1 MSSATSADAATGPLL
16 RYFSGLTRA
25 ALDRLYADGWTCQG
39 LLRAL
44 PSMARLYVLRLACAQ
59 EDVPVAVV
67 DAWKRADSSTATLR
81 HAQALMVLERLSLIE
96 KSLAPGGGTSWR
108 LHRGFAKQLLDGL
121 CIGGVLDAE
130 SERDFGSAALSSG
143 SSGAPVLDQLERHAH
158 STWERVLQAIIAPPD
173 DDIEL
178 TMQCDGAT
186 MQELLIEADLLG
198 YAPNDGG
205 TDVDDTGALPA
216 RFTMSRQAPRY
227 LLLPTHAQVWRLV
240 RAYMKLSEKGTPGTQ
255 HGVLCF
261 LMRLGLLR
269 LGRAYRMDDAALDE
283 AQRATL
289 ADMALL
295 GLIYRPEETPELY
308 YATPLCQYLLSTSAG
323 AGAAAASS
331 ETDRAGAANGN
342 GAVASGAGSGGEG
355 GGGFLVLETNFRV
368 YAYTGSTLWARV
380 LESFT
385 RLEYVLPNLVI
396 GSLTRDSI
404 HAAVDAGVSA
414 AEIIQF
420 LARNAHPRMAKQTP
434 VLPETVVNQIE
445 LWVKEKQRVQYAKAR
460 LYQHFS
466 SQAEFLE
473 AEAYANDNKVLIWSK
488 HAPEGMRCLL
498 AVRADAHDAMKR
510 FLKARTQHG

>member
-1 MSSATSADAATGPLL
+1 MSAAAMSPLL

-59 EDVPVAVV
+59 EDVPLVVV
-67 DAWKRADSSTATLR
+67 DTWKRADAIAATVR
-81 HAQALMVLERLSLIE
+81 HEQAVKVLERLNLLE
-96 KSLAPGGGTSWR
+96 RVEADDGVASWR
-108 LHRGFAKQLLDGL
+108 LHRGFAKQLLNGL

-130 SERDFGSAALSSG
+130 SERGDGSASVFDG
-143 SSGAPVLDQLERHAH
+143 NRGAPTVAQLERHAH
-158 STWERVLQAIIAPPD
+158 ATWERVLQSIIAPPD
-173 DDIEL
+173 DDVEL

-186 MQELLIEADLLG
+186 LQELLIEADLLG
-198 YAPNDGG
+198 YALTDRGAVADDGSG
-205 TDVDDTGALPA
+205 VSIA
-216 RFTMSRQAPRY
+216 RFAMNRQAYRY
-227 LLLPTHAQVWRLV
+227 LLLPTHTQVWRLV
-240 RAYMKLSEKGTPGTQ
+240 QAYMKLSEKGTPGTQ

-295 GLIYRPEETPELY
+295 GLIYRPEEAPELY
-308 YATPLCQYLLSTSAG
+308 YATPLCQYLLSSSAG
-323 AGAAAASS
+323 GGAG
-331 ETDRAGAANGN
+331 
-342 GAVASGAGSGGEG
+342 VASAGPAEPHEGGGTALSGALGGAGSFSEV

-368 YAYTGSTLWARV
+368 YAYTSSTLWARV
-380 LESFT
+380 LECFT
-385 RLEYVLPNLVI
+385 RLEYLLPDLIV

-420 LARNAHPRMAKQTP
+420 LSRNAHPRMARQTP
-434 VLPETVVNQIE
+434 VLPETVVNQIQ
-445 LWVKEKQRVQYAKAR
+445 LWAKEKQRVQYTKAR
-460 LYQHFS
+460 LYERFS
-466 SQAEFLE
+466 SEAEFLD
-473 AEAYANDNKVLIWSK
+473 AEAYARDIKVLLWSK
-488 HAPEGMRCLL
+488 RAPEGWQCLL
-498 AVRADAHDAMKR
+498 AVRADAHDTMKR
-510 FLKARTQHG
+510 FLKARTQSG